1 MGRPRQGIPPI
12 PLFLDRAG
20 LIHFLPGQRQQV
32 GGIDGAV
39 GVVSPEGPGGSIS
52 GTAGTATVIVKAT
65 YRPSRWIRMLRCWP
79 ASSTLLGAWEAGGP
93 GAGTGVEWS
102 GFPW

>member
-20 LIHFLPGQRQQV
+20 LIHFLPGQQQQV

-52 GTAGTATVIVKAT
+52 GTAVTATVIIKAT
-65 YRPSRWIRMLRCWP
+65 YRPARWIRMLVL
-79 ASSTLLGAWEAGGP
+79 ASLGAWEAGGP